1 MITGNLSVITG
12 YLRVISMGWET
23 FYKDWSLSPNDLF
36 WYWIPMDS
44 HRYTQDGDGYPLIM
58 LQFANWKMAIE
69 IVSFP
74 IKNGWIFQFVM
85 WKVYQR
91 LWGFPYQC
99 PIFLC
104 RSFLPKKRTP
114 NPFFQFVEG
123 WTPRSNEST
132 TFSLGSTNIFFYRHQ
147 WDFMNLMDVPSKKQ
161 L

>member
-74 IKNGWIFQFVM
+74 SQKM
-85 WKVYQR
+85 A
-91 LWGFPYQC
+91 GFSSSLCESWPGRVGLVGTWSPRVNSSHFIHGDLPFNDDPMGPIEEVPDLEVVHGKI
-99 PIFLC
+99 PIFANQNWGIL
-104 RSFLPKKRTP
+104 SF
-114 NPFFQFVEG
+114 
-123 WTPRSNEST
+123 
-132 TFSLGSTNIFFYRHQ
+132 
-147 WDFMNLMDVPSKKQ
+147 
-161 L
+161 